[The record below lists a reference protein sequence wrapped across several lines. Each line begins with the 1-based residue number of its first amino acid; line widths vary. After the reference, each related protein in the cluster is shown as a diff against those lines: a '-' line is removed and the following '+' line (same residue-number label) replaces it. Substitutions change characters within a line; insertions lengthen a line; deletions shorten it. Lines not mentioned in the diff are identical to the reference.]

1 MHSLF
6 DLDNPLMQGLEKL
19 FDCIML
25 SVCWVL
31 GSLPLITMGTACG
44 ALYRTV
50 YRCIRRDEGNTLKT
64 FWSSYRN
71 NLKMGIL
78 VWLPVLAIY
87 ALLIADAVILKGL
100 ILQGQSMAYQ
110 YGIILLLIGVVSVW
124 AAYCTAYC
132 IRFQGGVKDVLWL
145 SFLLVTS
152 HPLTTFMILIFLLLG
167 FALALLV
174 PFLVLF
180 LPALVCLAVS
190 FPMEKV
196 FLKHMQPK
204 DAERVQNETLE
215 R

>member
-6 DLDNPLMQGLEKL
+6 DLDNPLMRGLGKL

-31 GSLPLITMGTACG
+31 GSLPIITMGTACG

-50 YRCIRRDEGNTLKT
+50 HRCIRRDEGYPLKT

-78 VWLPVLAIY
+78 VWLPVLAVY
-87 ALLIADAVILKGL
+87 AFLIADAVILKGL
-100 ILQGQSMAYQ
+100 ILQGQSMAAQ
-110 YGIILLLIGVVSVW
+110 YGIILLLTGVVSVW

-152 HPLTTFMILIFLLLG
+152 HPLTTFIILIFLLLG

-180 LPALVCLAVS
+180 LPAFVCLMVS